1 MILGIL
7 TFIYVGLSVLF
18 LVAGIAIMVE
28 NISLRML
35 PMLIAI
41 IFSLVGLFSLA
52 MMSAYHK
59 DIVRSKNL
67 QWIPVRKLACGVLV
81 GYSSLAMFWVVDS
94 KLGEFALF
102 FGIPAFVLSS
112 MYFVIW
118 FKIAKNA

>member
-18 LVAGIAIMVE
+18 LVAGIAIMLE